1 MADTNGDLALLRF
14 LARTGM
20 LTNDLAQVAEAQL
33 PNLANGRN
41 LIDVLRDKGVL
52 QEDDLAKTLAS
63 KLQLPFVDLPTVA
76 LDSTIGALLKEEL
89 AMHYKA
95 VPTGVDGPTLTITM
109 ANPLD
114 HAAIRAIEFATG
126 KRVQIG
132 VAAQTAVR
140 DAIDHLYH
148 LEEALDTY
156 LKGIPGDG
164 DAPIAELREGSA
176 ADIRGLERDCPVAP
190 VVKLFNSILR
200 EALRTGAS
208 DIHIEATST
217 GLRVRNRV
225 DGLLEEFLRLPKWVQ
240 DPLIARCKVL
250 AKLDITERRV
260 PQDGRIKIRYG
271 DSVVDLRVSSLP
283 TQYGEK
289 VTMRVLDSGTA
300 PANLEKFSFAEREL
314 GWIRHAIKRP
324 EGLVLV
330 TGPTGSGKT
339 TTLYGMIAEV
349 VAPERNVVTIEN
361 PIEYQLE
368 GVNQVEINDRQGLT
382 FASTLR
388 SILRQDPD
396 VILVGE
402 IRDTET
408 AEIALRAAH
417 TGHLVLSTLHTNDAV
432 ATITRLLDLGIEP
445 YLLASALNLVIAQR
459 LVRRVCAHCAAP
471 DEPDV
476 AALRRLEIHDGNHQF
491 RRGRGCKQCRGSGYA
506 GRIGIF
512 EVIPITARMG
522 RLIEKRALESAMRAQ
537 ARADGTVFLS
547 THAAHRVCA
556 GMTTA
561 DEALRIVDVGN
572 QQPRCPSCNH
582 SVEDT
587 FAVCPHCATV
597 LRRNCG
603 NCGVQLDEEWRICPH
618 CATPVRQRISAPAPV
633 QEPKAPAPGPPA
645 TLQPL
650 PALGPVV
657 TPSTTARQ
665 FRALVVDDH
674 ADMRRL
680 ISLALERSGLPILV
694 STAENGIQ
702 ALEQAGHD
710 PPDLVLLDL
719 MMPGMD
725 GFEVCQ
731 QLRGNV
737 RTAFVPILMLTA
749 RNDAA
754 SRARGFLVG
763 TDDYVSKPFARA
775 ELVARVRRLIERTYG
790 TVLTTGSDV
799 VPTAADDTVTRPLG
813 VSLQ

>member
-1 MADTNGDLALLRF
+1 M
-14 LARTGM
+14 
-20 LTNDLAQVAEAQL
+20 AQL
-33 PNLANGRN
+33 AEVHISNLTSGKT
-41 LIDVLRDKGVL
+41 LIDFLRDK
-52 QEDDLAKTLAS
+52 EAIEEEELAKTLAS
-63 KLQLPFVDLPTVA
+63 KLHLPFVDLPTVA
-76 LDSTIGALLKEEL
+76 LDSEINTLLKEEL
-89 AMHYKA
+89 AMQYKV
-95 VPTGVDGPTLTITM
+95 VPTALDGQTLTIAM

-114 HAAIRAIEFATG
+114 HAAIRAIEFTTG

-132 VAAQTAVR
+132 VATQTAIR

-148 LEEALDTY
+148 LDEALDTY
-156 LKGIPGDG
+156 LRGVSGDS
-164 DAPIAELREGSA
+164 DTPISELHEGA
-176 ADIRGLERDCPVAP
+176 ATDIRGLERDSTLAP

-260 PQDGRIKIRYG
+260 PQDGRIKIRHG
-271 DSVVDLRVSSLP
+271 DSIVDLRVSSLP

-289 VTMRVLDSGTA
+289 VTMRVLDAGTA
-300 PANLEKFSFAEREL
+300 PTNLEKFNFAEHEL
-314 GWIRHAIKRP
+314 AWVRQAIKRP
-324 EGLVLV
+324 EGLILV

-339 TTLYGMIAEV
+339 TTLYGMIAEIV
-349 VAPERNVVTIEN
+349 SPERNIVTIEN
-361 PIEYQLE
+361 PIEYQIE
-368 GVNQVEINDRQGLT
+368 GVNQVEINEKQGLT
-382 FASTLR
+382 FAGTLR

-408 AEIALRAAH
+408 AEIALRAAQ

-432 ATITRLLDLGIEP
+432 ATIARLLDLGIEP
-445 YLLASALNLVIAQR
+445 YMLASALNLVIAQR
-459 LVRRVCAHCAAP
+459 LVRRVCPSCAAP
-471 DEPDV
+471 YEPDTG
-476 AALRRLEIHDGNHQF
+476 ALRRLEIEPGNHQF

-512 EVIPITARMG
+512 EVVPITNRVG
-522 RLIEKRALESAMRAQ
+522 RSIEKRAPESAIRLQ
-537 ARADGTVFLS
+537 ARADGTIFLS
-547 THAAHRVCA
+547 VNAANRVCH
-556 GMTTA
+556 GVTTA
-561 DEALRIVDVGN
+561 DEALRVVDIGTH
-572 QQPRCPSCNH
+572 QPRCPSCDH

-587 FAVCPHCATV
+587 FSVCPHCAAV
-597 LRRNCG
+597 LRRNCAS
-603 NCGVQLDEEWRICPH
+603 CGAQLNEDWQICPH
-618 CATPVRQRISAPAPV
+618 CATPVKRAPTPLSVDKPSSGVPETPLAARPLSPLRPTVPAPSS
-633 QEPKAPAPGPPA
+633 A
-645 TLQPL
+645 
-650 PALGPVV
+650 
-657 TPSTTARQ
+657 ARQ

-680 ISLALERSGLPILV
+680 ISLALEHSGLPILV
-694 STAENGIQ
+694 STAENGTE
-702 ALEQAGHD
+702 ALEQAGQD

-737 RTAFVPILMLTA
+737 RTAFIPILMLTA

-790 TVLTTGSDV
+790 AVLTAGSGAASNA
-799 VPTAADDTVTRPLG
+799 AADSTTRPPG